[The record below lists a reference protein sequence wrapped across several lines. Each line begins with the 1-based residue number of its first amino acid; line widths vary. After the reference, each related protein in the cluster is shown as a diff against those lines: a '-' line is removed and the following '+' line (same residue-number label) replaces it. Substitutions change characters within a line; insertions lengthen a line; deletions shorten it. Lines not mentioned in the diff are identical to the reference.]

1 MCVYVSYYACL
12 SARVCLH
19 PGSGGMCTE
28 MYVAGLCA
36 WAVSACARVPF
47 CKHLHIPCA
56 YSCMCMCLWGQPSK
70 VDGALEMDP
79 HMCTKTLCSLHQA
92 A

>member
-1 MCVYVSYYACL
+1 MCIRIVL
-12 SARVCLH
+12 RL
-19 PGSGGMCTE
+19 PECTR
-28 MYVAGLCA
+28 MSSSRFRRHVHRDVYVAGLCA

-70 VDGALEMDP
+70 VDGALEMDSR
-79 HMCTKTLCSLHQA
+79 MCTKTLCSLHQA